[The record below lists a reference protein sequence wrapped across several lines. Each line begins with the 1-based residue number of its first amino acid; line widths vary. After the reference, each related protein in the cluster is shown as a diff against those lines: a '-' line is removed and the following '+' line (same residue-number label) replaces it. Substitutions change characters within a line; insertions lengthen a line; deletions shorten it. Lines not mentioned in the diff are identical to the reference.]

1 MEWFM
6 PTHIVWSQT
15 ETETNN
21 QPTDLC
27 DSLPVIDI
35 NKPFNKEF
43 DGWVFT
49 GVVLWFF
56 PHYFISSVD

>member
-43 DGWVFT
+43 DG
-49 GVVLWFF
+49 
-56 PHYFISSVD
+56 